1 MTRAK
6 RRLRSRARPH
16 RAQMTRAARRS
27 KSDIESM
34 RADLAEDLLAH
45 ERTTADA
52 RGRVIRS
59 QGLFCPPTPRC
70 SSHSP
75 SSPRG
80 LNVCFEVLGDNFDA
94 FVHVGASTRRTVVTL
109 AVADAHRTTTTR
121 LTHRSPTTPSAATSA
136 YPLTS
141 SARTVHSSACVFSPS
156 RPSRIFAEKKRE
168 WCELCGEHQVRFAAS
183 VCARRADR
191 SQLINLLP
199 RAHKQSLR
207 LRASGG
213 ARLWLWLL
221 HCAPLR
227 GARGC
232 MAREAINALLC

>member
-52 RGRVIRS
+52 RGRVIQS

-141 SARTVHSSACVFSPS
+141 SARTVHSSACLFSPS

-168 WCELCGEHQVRFAAS
+168 WCELCGEHQVRFATS

-191 SQLINLLP
+191 S
-199 RAHKQSLR
+199 AHR
-207 LRASGG
+207 LVA
-213 ARLWLWLL
+213 ARPQAKPKAARKW
-221 HCAPLR
+221 R
-227 GARGC
+227 GAAVAVAAALCSAARGSW
-232 MAREAINALLC
+232 MHGA